1 MQEKFKGIVIKASD
15 FKEAD
20 KLATIFSLENGI
32 ISAKFTGVKKDKAKF
47 KAVARA
53 FVFADFVINEKGQS
67 ITITQAD
74 ILDDFGKILLD
85 YSKTMCGYIVLDI
98 VRSILPIQKPEEDI
112 FLLSLTALKNIENSN
127 EFVATIDYILKF
139 FSFSGV
145 QLVFPDTDLAY
156 LDPISG
162 NFTTQRVEN
171 ALLIDKKVYA
181 VLKSINCGNALDN
194 LNSNILKQSLR
205 LLHNIIYLKFG
216 VDLKSFQFI

>member
-32 ISAKFTGVKKDKAKF
+32 ISAKFTGVKRDKAKF

-139 FSFSGV
+139 FSFC
-145 QLVFPDTDLAY
+145 LF
-156 LDPISG
+156 
-162 NFTTQRVEN
+162 E
-171 ALLIDKKVYA
+171 
-181 VLKSINCGNALDN
+181 
-194 LNSNILKQSLR
+194 
-205 LLHNIIYLKFG
+205 
-216 VDLKSFQFI
+216 FIFKDFL